1 MLARIGLWRHVTT
14 PVLVA
19 VGVSVAVAAGGC
31 RLVPTQPDTVPPA
44 TVGIARE
51 RDDAAEGDRVAL
63 VREAMIESAA
73 MSEGPPHSDRAREA
87 VRVWRG
93 QGGATGGAAAGS
105 AGGG

>member
-1 MLARIGLWRHVTT
+1 MFRRVALWPRLVT

-19 VGVSVAVAAGGC
+19 AGVSVAVAASGC
-31 RLVPTQPDTVPPA
+31 RLVPTQPETAPPA
-44 TVGIARE
+44 TVGIVRE

-93 QGGATGGAAAGS
+93 QGGAAGGS

>member
-1 MLARIGLWRHVTT
+1 M
-14 PVLVA
+14 
-19 VGVSVAVAAGGC
+19 SVAVAASGC
-31 RLVPTQPDTVPPA
+31 RLVPTQPETVVPA
-44 TVGIARE
+44 TVGIVRE
-51 RDDAAEGDRVAL
+51 RDEAPEGDRVAL

-93 QGGATGGAAAGS
+93 QGGATGAAGGS

>member
-1 MLARIGLWRHVTT
+1 MSRRAALWRCLVT

-19 VGVSVAVAAGGC
+19 AGVSVAVAASGC
-31 RLVPTQPDTVPPA
+31 RLLPTQPETAPPA
-44 TVGIARE
+44 TVGIVPD
-51 RDDAAEGDRVAL
+51 RDEAPEGDRVAL

-93 QGGATGGAAAGS
+93 QGGAAGGSAAG
-105 AGGG
+105 G

>member
-1 MLARIGLWRHVTT
+1 MFCRAALWPRLVT

-19 VGVSVAVAAGGC
+19 AGVSVAVAASGC
-31 RLVPTQPDTVPPA
+31 RLLPTQPETAPPA
-44 TVGIARE
+44 TVGIV
-51 RDDAAEGDRVAL
+51 RDRDEAPEGDRVAL

-93 QGGATGGAAAGS
+93 QGGGVGGS

>member
-1 MLARIGLWRHVTT
+1 MSRRAALWRRLVT

-19 VGVSVAVAAGGC
+19 VGVSIAVATSGC
-31 RLVPTQPDTVPPA
+31 RLVPTQPETAAPA
-44 TVGIARE
+44 TVGIVPD
-51 RDDAAEGDRVAL
+51 RDEAAEGDRVAL

>member
-1 MLARIGLWRHVTT
+1 MFCRVALWPRLAT

-19 VGVSVAVAAGGC
+19 AGVSVAVAASGC
-31 RLVPTQPDTVPPA
+31 RLLPTQPETAAPA
-44 TVGIARE
+44 TVGVV
-51 RDDAAEGDRVAL
+51 RDRDEAPEGDRVAL

-93 QGGATGGAAAGS
+93 QGGAAAGS

>member
-1 MLARIGLWRHVTT
+1 MFCRVALWPRLAT

-19 VGVSVAVAAGGC
+19 AGVSVAVAASGC
-31 RLVPTQPDTVPPA
+31 RLVPTQPETAPPA
-44 TVGIARE
+44 TVGIVPD
-51 RDDAAEGDRVAL
+51 RDEAPEGDRVAL

>member
-1 MLARIGLWRHVTT
+1 MLARIGLWRHVTM

-19 VGVSVAVAAGGC
+19 AGMSVAVAASGC
-31 RLVPTQPDTVPPA
+31 RLVPTQPETAPPA
-44 TVGIARE
+44 TVGIVPD
-51 RDDAAEGDRVAL
+51 RDEAPEGDRVAL

>member
-1 MLARIGLWRHVTT
+1 MFCRAALWRRLVT

-19 VGVSVAVAAGGC
+19 AGVSVAVAASGC
-31 RLVPTQPDTVPPA
+31 RLVPTQPGTAAPA

-51 RDDAAEGDRVAL
+51 RDDAPEGDRVAL

-93 QGGATGGAAAGS
+93 QGAET

>member
-1 MLARIGLWRHVTT
+1 MFCRVPLWPRLAT

-19 VGVSVAVAAGGC
+19 AGVSVAVAASGC
-31 RLVPTQPDTVPPA
+31 RLLPTQPETVAPA

-93 QGGATGGAAAGS
+93 QGGGAGGTVGGS

>member
-1 MLARIGLWRHVTT
+1 MFCRVPLWPRLAT
-14 PVLVA
+14 PVLA
-19 VGVSVAVAAGGC
+19 AAGVSVAVAASGC
-31 RLVPTQPDTVPPA
+31 RLLPTQPETAPPA
-44 TVGIARE
+44 TVGIVPD
-51 RDDAAEGDRVAL
+51 RDEAAEGDRVAL

-93 QGGATGGAAAGS
+93 QGGATAGS

>member
-1 MLARIGLWRHVTT
+1 MLARIGLWRHVTM

-19 VGVSVAVAAGGC
+19 AGVSVAVAASGC
-31 RLVPTQPDTVPPA
+31 RLLPTQPETVAPA

-93 QGGATGGAAAGS
+93 QGGAAAGS

>member
-1 MLARIGLWRHVTT
+1 MLARIGLWRHVTM

-19 VGVSVAVAAGGC
+19 VGVSVAVAASGC
-31 RLVPTQPDTVPPA
+31 RLVPTQPETAAPA
-44 TVGIARE
+44 TVGIVPD
-51 RDDAAEGDRVAL
+51 RDDAPEGDRVAL

-93 QGGATGGAAAGS
+93 QGGATGGVGGS

>member
-1 MLARIGLWRHVTT
+1 MFRRAALWPRLAT
-14 PVLVA
+14 PVFVA
-19 VGVSVAVAAGGC
+19 AGVSVAVAASGC
-31 RLVPTQPDTVPPA
+31 RLLPTQPETAAPA
-44 TVGIARE
+44 TVGIV
-51 RDDAAEGDRVAL
+51 RDRDEAAEGDRVAL

-93 QGGATGGAAAGS
+93 QGGATGGS

>member
-1 MLARIGLWRHVTT
+1 MSPRAALWRCLVT

-19 VGVSVAVAAGGC
+19 VGVSIAVAASGC
-31 RLVPTQPDTVPPA
+31 RLLPTQPETAAPA
-44 TVGIARE
+44 TVGIVRD
-51 RDDAAEGDRVAL
+51 RDDAPEGDRVAL

-73 MSEGPPHSDRAREA
+73 MSEGPPHSDQAREA

-93 QGGATGGAAAGS
+93 QGGATGGVGGS

>member
-1 MLARIGLWRHVTT
+1 MLARIGLWRHVTM

-19 VGVSVAVAAGGC
+19 AGVSVAVAASGC
-31 RLVPTQPDTVPPA
+31 RLVPTQPETAAPA
-44 TVGIARE
+44 TVGIVPD

-93 QGGATGGAAAGS
+93 QGGATGGVGGS